1 MLKFSEANAKTKG
14 LKSVPE
20 LAEYL
25 TNGRKVYSLDLLSG
39 WSCPGA
45 RDCLAKVYVE
55 NGGRR
60 LEDGP
65 HTQFRCFS
73 ASQEV
78 AYPNVYNRR
87 KHNFDVLKAIRGVT
101 QCFLMLKKSLP
112 KDVGILRYHVG
123 GEFFKQA
130 YLDAA
135 VMLAERF
142 PDTLFYAYTK
152 SLHFL
157 QNVDMVDP
165 PNGVIRPNFL
175 VTTSR
180 GGKYDHLIDQI
191 GVRTATVVFDK
202 AQAGGMPIDHD
213 DSHAARPGDS
223 FALLLHGV
231 QPKGS
236 LASKALVKL
245 RGEGSYN
252 RKN

>member
-1 MLKFSEANAKTKG
+1 MLFSQANNKTKG

-20 LAEYL
+20 LADYL

-45 RDCLAKVYVE
+45 RDCLAKVYVQD
-55 NGGRR
+55 GKRW

-78 AYPNVYNRR
+78 AYPIVYKRR
-87 KHNFDVLKAIRGVT
+87 KANYDTLRSMRYTSQIKR
-101 QCFLMLKKSLP
+101 LLLWSLP
-112 KDVGILRYHVG
+112 CDVGILRYHVG
-123 GEFFKQA
+123 GEFFKQT
-130 YLDAA
+130 YLNAA
-135 VMLAERF
+135 VEVAEAR
-142 PDTLFYAYTK
+142 PDVLFYAYTK

-157 QNVDMVDP
+157 RNVDMVDP

-175 VTTSR
+175 ITTSH
-180 GGKYDHLIDQI
+180 GGRYDHLIDKL
-191 GVRTATVVFDK
+191 GVRTATVVYSEAEAYDL
-202 AQAGGMPIDHD
+202 PIDHD
-213 DSHAARPGDS
+213 DSHAARPGGN

-236 LASKALVKL
+236 EASKALVKL
-245 RGEGSYN
+245 RGKGSYGK
-252 RKN
+252 RR